1 VGLRFLVRLRF
12 ALRSLAVWRVRA
24 IAPSFVFGWQAFSS
38 VSLCENIKLCQYI
51 KPYAQLVGSLLH
63 LSGCTRPDI
72 SRAVGALSRHMAH
85 PTAEHWAAAKDL
97 LRYVKG
103 TAALGI
109 TYGEKEC
116 AVGYGDA
123 DFAGCLDT
131 RRSTTGV
138 VFLVHRGAV
147 A

>member
-1 VGLRFLVRLRF
+1 
-12 ALRSLAVWRVRA
+12 
-24 IAPSFVFGWQAFSS
+24 
-38 VSLCENIKLCQYI
+38 
-51 KPYAQLVGSLLH
+51 
-63 LSGCTRPDI
+63 
-72 SRAVGALSRHMAH
+72 MAH

-103 TAALGI
+103 TATLGI

-116 AVGYGDA
+116 VVGYGDA

-138 VFLVHRGAV
+138 VFLVHGGAV
-147 A
+147 AWVSRVQPVEIRSNHARMHP